1 MKSERLRFAVLNF
14 TITAIYVAG
23 AKLGLTLAFV
33 AEQVTVVW
41 PPTGIALSAVL
52 LFGYRIWPAIALGAF
67 IANITTN
74 TPVITSL
81 CIATGNTFE
90 ALVGGWLLNRI
101 VGFRFSMERFRD
113 VVGLIILGAMVSTTV
128 SATIGVTS
136 LCLTGMQSW
145 QRFGSLWGVWF
156 LGDGM
161 GDVLVA
167 PMILTFAA
175 KESRRRI
182 PARGVPEFLALLI
195 IFTAFNMLLFG
206 RAGLL
211 GTPYHPPDYAIF
223 PFLIWAALRFGTCG
237 TAISVFVTATV
248 AVLGTVNGYGPFTT
262 GGVNENLI
270 SLQLFMFVAAVT
282 ALLMAVSETNREIAE
297 DLLRQADRRKN
308 EFLAML
314 AHELRNP
321 LAPIRNAAEVIRM
334 CRADPGRLEW
344 AYNVMVRQIGHMS
357 RLIEDLLDIAR
368 ITRGLIKLNRV
379 ATDLNEMVKRSVD
392 AAHSIISSKGL
403 HLQTQFFRGP
413 VSISADITR
422 MEQVISNLLNNAA
435 KFTDA
440 GGTIS
445 VQTERSDAWAVLR
458 VRDTGRGMSA
468 DLLPHVF
475 DLFTQGGRSLDRSEG
490 GLGIGLTLVQNLV
503 RMHGGNVE
511 AKSKGVGLGSEFIVR
526 LPALPTAPALSD
538 QTSGTAATTASKRIL
553 IIEDNV
559 DAADSL
565 ALMFQMMGHDAHT
578 AYDGASGLKDFELL
592 NPSIVVLDIGLPG
605 MDGWEV
611 ARRLRS
617 NRPNNHVKII
627 VLSGYGSDSDRER
640 SRNAGIDHHL
650 VKPPD
655 FEALGKLVKE

>member
-1 MKSERLRFAVLNF
+1 
-14 TITAIYVAG
+14 
-23 AKLGLTLAFV
+23 
-33 AEQVTVVW
+33 
-41 PPTGIALSAVL
+41 
-52 LFGYRIWPAIALGAF
+52 
-67 IANITTN
+67 
-74 TPVITSL
+74 
-81 CIATGNTFE
+81 
-90 ALVGGWLLNRI
+90 
-101 VGFRFSMERFRD
+101 
-113 VVGLIILGAMVSTTV
+113 
-128 SATIGVTS
+128 
-136 LCLTGMQSW
+136 
-145 QRFGSLWGVWF
+145 
-156 LGDGM
+156 
-161 GDVLVA
+161 
-167 PMILTFAA
+167 
-175 KESRRRI
+175 
-182 PARGVPEFLALLI
+182 
-195 IFTAFNMLLFG
+195 
-206 RAGLL
+206 
-211 GTPYHPPDYAIF
+211 
-223 PFLIWAALRFGTCG
+223 
-237 TAISVFVTATV
+237 V

-334 CRADPGRLEW
+334 CKTDPAKLEW
-344 AYNVMVRQIGHMS
+344 AYNVMDRQIGHMS

-368 ITRGLIKLNRV
+368 ITRGLIKLHRV
-379 ATDLNEMVKRSVD
+379 ATDLNEIVKRSVD
-392 AAHSIISSKGL
+392 AAHGIISSKGL
-403 HLQTQFFRGP
+403 HLQTDFFRGS

-422 MEQVISNLLNNAA
+422 MEQVIWNLLNNAA

-445 VQTERSDAWAVLR
+445 VQTDRSDAWAVLR

-475 DLFTQGGRSLDRSEG
+475 DLFTQGSRSLDRSEG

-526 LPALPTAPALSD
+526 LPVLPTAPALSD
-538 QTSGTAATTASKRIL
+538 QTSGTAATTGSKRIL

-565 ALMFQMMGHDAHT
+565 ALMFQMMGYDAHA

-605 MDGWEV
+605 VDGWEV

-617 NRPNNHVKII
+617 NRPDNHVKII
-627 VLSGYGSDSDRER
+627 ALSGYASDSDRER

-655 FEALGKLVKE
+655 FEALVKLLKE